1 LRYFLV
7 FQALSRAKQVLP
19 RPPKGFKAPTRD
31 HPSPIPA
38 SIRDFS
44 IVFLIE
50 SSPWFLPI
58 PLFSLIPLV
67 FIWAYKGIQGL
78 TRAYKG
84 IQGFRMCFMC
94 LLVSCLLQRYL
105 KSPLP
110 APLVSELPLLPPPPL
125 LVPMLSLPPPPLLVP
140 MLPLLLLLG
149 VWVGVLVAA
158 FFSFLHFTKK
168 PN

>member
-1 LRYFLV
+1 MV

-67 FIWAYKGIQGL
+67 FIWAYKGISQAEKVSRNL
-78 TRAYKG
+78 DSR
-84 IQGFRMCFMC
+84 IFLGFFWV
-94 LLVSCLLQRYL
+94 LFLSFSLQRI
-105 KSPLP
+105 SSWNPLTFFSISSTFSLQP
-110 APLVSELPLLPPPPL
+110 TTRKIVRKNLEEFSLCFPPPRKT
-125 LVPMLSLPPPPLLVP
+125 SSRS
-140 MLPLLLLLG
+140 G
-149 VWVGVLVAA
+149 T
-158 FFSFLHFTKK
+158 HF
-168 PN
+168 